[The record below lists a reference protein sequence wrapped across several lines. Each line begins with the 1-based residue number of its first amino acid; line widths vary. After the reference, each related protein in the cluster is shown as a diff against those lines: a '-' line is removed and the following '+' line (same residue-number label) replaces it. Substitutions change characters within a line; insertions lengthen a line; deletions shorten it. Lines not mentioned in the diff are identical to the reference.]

1 MLAVRQVEAAY
12 GKIKVLD
19 GLSLAVPGG
28 SVVALLGGNGTGK
41 STALKAI
48 AGLVSPTAGEIV
60 FDGRRIDG
68 RSAHEVVR
76 MGLSLVPQ
84 GKDVFP
90 QLTVEENLLMGGFIH
105 RRDRHGLAVE
115 LERVQAIFPVL
126 ATRRR
131 QAAGT
136 LSGGE
141 QQMLAIGRALMSRP
155 KFLMLDEPS
164 AALAPRVVEEISRV
178 IRQIHRQGVTILLV
192 EQNVAMA
199 LALAE
204 YAYVLRDGR
213 VAFEERAVRLLDTDL
228 LKTYYLG

>member
-1 MLAVRQVEAAY
+1 MLTVRQVEAAY

-19 GLSLAVPGG
+19 GLSFTVPSG
-28 SVVALLGGNGTGK
+28 SVVALLGGHGTGK

-48 AGLVSPTAGEIV
+48 AGLLAPTAGEIE
-60 FDGRRIDG
+60 FDAVRIDG
-68 RSAHEVVR
+68 RPAHQVVR
-76 MGLSLVPQ
+76 MGVCLVPQ

-90 QLTVEENLLMGGFIH
+90 QLTVEENLMMGGFVR
-105 RRDRHGLAVE
+105 RRDRRGLAAD
-115 LERVQAIFPVL
+115 LERVHATFPVL
-126 ATRRR
+126 AARRR

-178 IRQIHRQGVTILLV
+178 IRDIHRQGVTILLV

-199 LALAE
+199 LAIAD

-213 VAFEERAVRLLDTDL
+213 IALAGRAERMLDTDL
-228 LKTYYLG
+228 LKAYYLG